1 MSTEVLHIPP
11 TQIEF
16 LKQKVLASCSKG
28 EYVSSNDVLAGL
40 IWTTVCQLRN
50 RPLPGSEVESSD
62 HASRFSLAVDLRK
75 NGLDHCVPEALFGN
89 ASWFLNIS
97 GNPLIPYPNNSPFI
111 GCKAKRPHEHNP
123 FLTLIHEEKADR
135 FNEALTLAARRI
147 RHGLTEFRSK
157 RKVALE
163 LMRNLCSKSAA
174 TWSSRVRK
182 TRLFRVLL
190 LCMLGDD
197 VN

>member
-50 RPLPGSEVESSD
+50 RPLPGSEVESSED
-62 HASRFSLAVDLRK
+62 ASRFSLAVDLRK

-97 GNPLIPYPNNSPFI
+97 GKPFMSYPNNCSLQ
-111 GCKAKRPHEHNP
+111 G
-123 FLTLIHEEKADR
+123 
-135 FNEALTLAARRI
+135 ARR
-147 RHGLTEFRSK
+147 S
-157 RKVALE
+157 V
-163 LMRNLCSKSAA
+163 LMN
-174 TWSSRVRK
+174 TIH
-182 TRLFRVLL
+182 F
-190 LCMLGDD
+190 
-197 VN
+197 